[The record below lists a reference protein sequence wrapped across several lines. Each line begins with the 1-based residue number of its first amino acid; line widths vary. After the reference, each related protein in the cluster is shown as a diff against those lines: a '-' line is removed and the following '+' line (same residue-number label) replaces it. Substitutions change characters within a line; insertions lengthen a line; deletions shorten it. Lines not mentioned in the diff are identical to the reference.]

1 MGYGVTSKS
10 KHRRQGLTLSLS
22 LLLIYFLF
30 HLFFSE
36 RSIPTMITLSKD
48 QAELEITLVDTLKQR
63 DTLLKTATGLR
74 PETLDVDLIEE
85 YTIQM
90 LGHHNQASMVIM
102 DES

>member
-1 MGYGVTSKS
+1 
-10 KHRRQGLTLSLS
+10 
-22 LLLIYFLF
+22 
-30 HLFFSE
+30 
-36 RSIPTMITLSKD
+36 
-48 QAELEITLVDTLKQR
+48 VDTLKQR